1 MILLRTKLYSI
12 GFNEGVRY
20 FSQSKDDE
28 NNTLRNAL
36 IGTTVAG
43 AGTGITGH
51 LLARKKL
58 NDLTDLYD
66 GLAWDDE
73 TKKSRKKVMKA
84 IDKAISV
91 KGAKDA
97 HAADKV
103 IYEHLD
109 LIDRKIGPMS
119 SEQIY
124 ENKKIQD
131 AFDRHHSLVH
141 KYDYEWKGNKGQE
154 PFLKKYRTNKLMRN
168 IGYGVAGAGLLGTGA
183 YYLNKRS
190 KNES

>member
-1 MILLRTKLYSI
+1 MIIKFQKKYSQDK
-12 GFNEGVRY
+12 EV
-20 FSQSKDDE
+20 KED
-28 NNTLRNAL
+28 NTLRNAL
-36 IGTTVAG
+36 IGTTIAG

-51 LLARKKL
+51 LLAKKKL
-58 NDLTDLYD
+58 NDLTDLYE

-97 HAADKV
+97 HEADKV

-109 LIDRKIGPMS
+109 LIDKKIGPMS
-119 SEQIY
+119 TEQIAA
-124 ENKKIQD
+124 NKKIQG
-131 AFDRHHSLVH
+131 AFDRLHSLIH
-141 KYDYEWKGNKGQE
+141 KYDYEWEGNKGE
-154 PFLKKYRTNKLMRN
+154 ESFLKKYRTNKLMRN

>member
-1 MILLRTKLYSI
+1 MIIKLQKKYSQDK
-12 GFNEGVRY
+12 EV
-20 FSQSKDDE
+20 DE
-28 NNTLRNAL
+28 NNTLRNSL

-51 LLARKKL
+51 LLAKKKL
-58 NDLTDLYD
+58 NDLTDLYS

-103 IYEHLD
+103 IGEHLD
-109 LIDRKIGPMS
+109 LMDKKLDSMS
-119 SEQIY
+119 TEQIAAD
-124 ENKKIQD
+124 KKIQD
-131 AFDRHHSLVH
+131 AFDRQHSLIH
-141 KYDYEWKGNKGQE
+141 KYNYEWKGNKGE
-154 PFLKKYRTNKLMRN
+154 ESLLKKYRTNKLMRN

-183 YYLNKRS
+183 SVYNQYRNNKN
-190 KNES
+190 KEKG